1 MLTKALVAAAI
12 VWPLAAGGAVWHRAS
27 HPDGR
32 PGLGATVVYLAGGR
46 ICHQRPE
53 RSFATRDVQWP
64 VCARCSG
71 LYLAAPFGALAL
83 LARRRTDWRA
93 RASARAARPGLKPGA
108 SDYGA
113 HWLQPVRL
121 LALAAIPTA
130 LTLLWEWG
138 GMGTPSNLI
147 RFATALPLGAAV
159 MWVLLQ
165 VAGTRESI
173 G

>member
-27 HPDGR
+27 HPDRG
-32 PGLGATVVYLAGGR
+32 PGLSVTVVYLAGGR

-83 LARRRTDWRA
+83 LARRRYVGRGSSRAKVGVFGAA
-93 RASARAARPGLKPGA
+93 RATP
-108 SDYGA
+108 Y
-113 HWLQPVRL
+113 VRI

-147 RFATALPLGAAV
+147 RFTTALPLGAAV

>member
-27 HPDGR
+27 HPDRG
-32 PGLGATVVYLAGGR
+32 PGLPVTVVYLAGGR
-46 ICHQRPE
+46 LCHQRPE

-71 LYLAAPFGALAL
+71 LYLAAPFGALAWF
-83 LARRRTDWRA
+83 ARRRYVGR
-93 RASARAARPGLKPGA
+93 G
-108 SDYGA
+108 
-113 HWLQPVRL
+113 VRI

-147 RFATALPLGAAV
+147 RFTTALPLGAAV

>member
-27 HPDGR
+27 HPDDR
-32 PGLGATVVYLAGGR
+32 PALGAAVVYLAGGR

-71 LYLAAPFGALAL
+71 LYLAAPFGALAFL
-83 LARRRTDWRA
+83 FVGRGFSRA
-93 RASARAARPGLKPGA
+93 KVGVFGA
-108 SDYGA
+108 GEATPYM
-113 HWLQPVRL
+113 PI

-130 LTLLWEWG
+130 LTLLWEWA

-147 RFATALPLGAAV
+147 RFTTALPLGAAV

>member
-1 MLTKALVAAAI
+1 MLARALVAAAI

-27 HPDGR
+27 HPEGR
-32 PGLGATVVYLAGGR
+32 PSLGATVVYLAGGR

-71 LYLAAPFGALAL
+71 LYLAAPFGALAWF
-83 LARRRTDWRA
+83 ARRRT
-93 RASARAARPGLKPGA
+93 SAPL
-108 SDYGA
+108 
-113 HWLQPVRL
+113 RL

-147 RFATALPLGAAV
+147 RFTTALPLGAAV

>member
-1 MLTKALVAAAI
+1 MLARVLVVASIA
-12 VWPLAAGGAVWHRAS
+12 WPLVAGGAVWHRAS
-27 HPDGR
+27 HPDG
-32 PGLGATVVYLAGGR
+32 GQSLWATAVYLAGSR

-71 LYLAAPFGALAL
+71 LYFAAPLGALAL
-83 LARRRTDWRA
+83 FARRRHPPYIWIVA
-93 RASARAARPGLKPGA
+93 FAA
-108 SDYGA
+108 
-113 HWLQPVRL
+113 V
-121 LALAAIPTA
+121 PTA

-138 GMGTPSNLI
+138 GMGTPSNLV
-147 RFATALPLGAAV
+147 RFTTALPLGAAI

-165 VAGTRESI
+165 VTSTRESI

>member
-1 MLTKALVAAAI
+1 MLTRVLVVAAIA
-12 VWPLAAGGAVWHRAS
+12 WPLAAGGAVWHRAS
-27 HPDGR
+27 HPDGP
-32 PGLGATVVYLAGGR
+32 PGLVATVVYLAGGR

-83 LARRRTDWRA
+83 LARRRSPA
-93 RASARAARPGLKPGA
+93 PL
-108 SDYGA
+108 
-113 HWLQPVRL
+113 RL

-138 GMGTPSNLI
+138 GMGTPSNPI
-147 RFATALPLGAAV
+147 RFTTAVPLGAAI

-165 VAGTRESI
+165 VTGTRESI

>member
-27 HPDGR
+27 HPDDR
-32 PGLGATVVYLAGGR
+32 PALGAAVVYLAGGR

-53 RSFATRDVQWP
+53 RSFATRGVQWP

-83 LARRRTDWRA
+83 FARRRS
-93 RASARAARPGLKPGA
+93 SAPL
-108 SDYGA
+108 
-113 HWLQPVRL
+113 RL

-147 RFATALPLGAAV
+147 RFTTALPLGAAV
-159 MWVLLQ
+159 MWVLVQ

>member
-1 MLTKALVAAAI
+1 MLTRALVAAAI
-12 VWPLAAGGAVWHRAS
+12 VWPLVAGGAVWHRAS
-27 HPDGR
+27 HPDDR
-32 PGLGATVVYLAGGR
+32 PGLGAAVVYLAGGR

-83 LARRRTDWRA
+83 VGRRRMFPGA
-93 RASARAARPGLKPGA
+93 KAPGLLPNALG
-108 SDYGA
+108 
-113 HWLQPVRL
+113 L
-121 LALAAIPTA
+121 LPNARGLLVLAAIPTA

-147 RFATALPLGAAV
+147 RFTSALPLGAAV